1 MTIFFGISKSM
12 VEGRTVV
19 TLYEIIGQL
28 QQSSINPRNVQLLLG
43 LIFQTLCTN
52 MCLLLVSRSIFD
64 VVYIYAS
71 CVLNCDDLVI
81 YDLVL

>member
-1 MTIFFGISKSM
+1 
-12 VEGRTVV
+12 
-19 TLYEIIGQL
+19 
-28 QQSSINPRNVQLLLG
+28 
-43 LIFQTLCTN
+43 

-81 YDLVL
+81 YGLVLWLCVIAVCDS